1 MATLSIK
8 MLNTLRRGKKKLSRE
23 AQEKIKQYILSQRA
37 DEVFF
42 MDKSGKADIYYTAFG
57 LMLSYLFGI
66 KIDTRQARLQF
77 EKRRSACN
85 DLIHYAAY
93 SRSLMLMDLIDGN
106 YLRLLVGKNICRD
119 TARHVSTT
127 EGGSGMRVWGD
138 DATIRLFPHND
149 PRSPYSRFIWL
160 SLMED
165 SRQKIANKKEIL
177 ESLGAY
183 KVSGGGYSNIAGD
196 ASASVNATAAALS
209 VKGQLGGYRLH
220 KDVDYLYQAQDA
232 SGGFCASE
240 EAPLPDILSTATA
253 LFVLNCYGLEP
264 LYPPNDFIE
273 AHWLE
278 SGGFSPTILEDTSD
292 IEYTCYG
299 LLALGTC

>member
-8 MLNTLRRGKKKLSRE
+8 MLNTLCRGKKKLSRE
-23 AQEKIKQYILSQRA
+23 AQENIKQYILSQRA
-37 DEVFF
+37 DEFF
-42 MDKSGKADIYYTAFG
+42 FIDKSGKADIYYTAFG
-57 LMLSYLFGI
+57 LMLSHLFGL
-66 KIDTRQARLQF
+66 KMDTRQARIQF
-77 EKRRSACN
+77 EKQRGACN

-93 SRSLMLMDLIDGN
+93 SRSLMLTDLIDGN
-106 YLRLLVGKNICRD
+106 YLRLFVGKNICR
-119 TARHVSTT
+119 
-127 EGGSGMRVWGD
+127 
-138 DATIRLFPHND
+138 DATIRLFPHSD
-149 PRSPYSRFIWL
+149 PRSPYSLFIWL

-165 SRQKIANKKEIL
+165 SRQKIAGKKEIL

-183 KVSGGGYSNIAGD
+183 KALGGGYSNIAGD
-196 ASASVNATAAALS
+196 VSASVNATAAALS
-209 VKGQLGGYRLH
+209 VKGQLGGYRRLH
-220 KDVDYLYQAQDA
+220 EDVDYLYQAQDA

-253 LFVLNCYGLEP
+253 LFVLSCYGLKP

-292 IEYTCYG
+292 IEYTFYG